1 MNRRP
6 TIGAERRRYGQ
17 CYTLVS
23 HEPRRTRTGRPFT
36 LVRLRAACAD
46 CGAPFEFTST
56 WSKFR
61 YRDPERRRCD
71 ACAAP
76 GVPSPGLVARTEK
89 RQRARLWAEAV
100 AIADVA
106 GATPEEAFDRLIRYR
121 RSP

>member
-1 MNRRP
+1 MTRRP
-6 TIGAERRRYGQ
+6 QVGATRRRYGQ
-17 CYTLVS
+17 LYVLLS
-23 HEPRRTRTGRPFT
+23 HEPRLTRNGRPFT
-36 LVRLRAACAD
+36 LVRLQAACAD
-46 CGAPFEFTST
+46 CGAPFTFTTT

-61 YRDPERRRCD
+61 HDPERRRCD

-100 AIADVA
+100 AIADIA
-106 GATPEEAFDRLIRYR
+106 GSTPEEALARLIHYG